1 MNAEHLRAKDPD
13 MEPDNR
19 PSAAG
24 GRSPRSLG
32 ASSNERRELRRSG
45 KGSAGQSAAA
55 SQELQDRT
63 ARFLDANRVFNLA
76 ELAEAVGLPQGL
88 GTARGLLRQHVEE
101 GRIKEAAPKIYV
113 VAWDQESRGRFV
125 VPDYLLAS
133 KLRPDGVVGYHTAL
147 ELFGIS
153 YTALYNT
160 VHLISDGRPEKVH
173 LPFQLCR
180 IVRPYRTLIEAGKTD
195 FLTVEVDRLGVRV
208 KVTAFERTLVDV
220 LHRADRAGG
229 RDEVIECLNVAPYLV
244 DDFDCRKVA
253 DYVEL
258 LGIRSVAGVVGWWLE
273 RWQTELNVSH
283 LTLERLR
290 EMIPAWKPYAIL
302 SRPGYAYLNHYWRV
316 YLPPDLLDT
325 SFEGT
330 DPEMDF

>member
-63 ARFLDANRVFNLA
+63 ARFLDANRVFNLT
-76 ELAEAVGLPQGL
+76 ELAEAVGLPQDP
-88 GTARGLLRQHVEE
+88 AAVRGLLRQHVEAGE
-101 GRIKEAAPKIYV
+101 VKRAARDVFI
-113 VAWDQESRGRFV
+113 VAGNDSPARFV
-125 VPDYLLAS
+125 VQDCIVAS
-133 KLRPDGVVGYHTAL
+133 KLRPDGVLGYHAAL

-153 YTALYNT
+153 YTAFFNT
-160 VHLISDGRPEKVH
+160 VHLMSDGRPETVGLSFKR
-173 LPFQLCR
+173 CR
-180 IVRPYRTLIEAGKTD
+180 IVRPHRTLIEAGMTD
-195 FLTVEVDRLGVRV
+195 FPTVEFERKGVPM

-253 DYVEL
+253 DYVDL
-258 LGIRSVAGVVGWWLE
+258 LGIRSVVGVVGWWLE

-283 LTLERLR
+283 LTLERLQD
-290 EMIPAWKPYAIL
+290 MLPGWKPYAFL
-302 SRPGYAYLNHYWRV
+302 SRPGYALLDHYWNV

-325 SFEGT
+325 SFEGM